1 MNLGVLSGWNRRVV
15 IGAVAAAVVPL
26 LVGVVA
32 VLARGEFAVH
42 GDDALLE
49 LRVRDVGS
57 ADTPLVGS
65 YQRFGWNQPGPLLFY
80 VLALPYRLLG
90 SDFAALQ
97 AGALLLGALA
107 VTGIV
112 VVAYRRGGVVLALW
126 SLALVT
132 VLVHAIGATRISDP
146 WEPRVLVLPFAFLL
160 FLAFDAASGHPWTLP
175 LAAGVMS
182 LVAQAYAVLAPA
194 AVALF
199 AWAVLA
205 LAVRERARLRP
216 LLKPALVTLA
226 VLAVLWMPALVEQ
239 LREDPGNV
247 REMWTFFRAPHE
259 TFGVGDAY
267 SAVAL
272 QFGTDAP
279 WIRGDVPLAAFSP
292 DVDVDAAPLVPIA
305 LLALFAG
312 LGVALGRRDES
323 ATLALTVLVAVLAAV
338 VGFSR
343 LVGGLFNWALEWT
356 NVVGLGC
363 WLAAGWCSYRALT
376 ARVRDRVTPALVVAL
391 AAAVVVFSGLN
402 LVDAVSDD
410 PDRGRVHEALVELG
424 DEAVVL
430 LEDFDGP
437 VLVTSEA
444 VVPEVVVGD
453 GQVGPEVIAL
463 ALDRAGVDV
472 VVEENLDNRFG
483 DRRAHPDRAV
493 AELRLVAGDPES
505 VPQGFGVVAT
515 VDPLTRAERVERG
528 RLEAELDELGGFE
541 SLEAAEEAIAR
552 DPELRELLDRL
563 AELGDAPPLTLVVRE
578 PPPTDASAL
587 RLRL

>member
-1 MNLGVLSGWNRRVV
+1 VLSGWNRRIV
-15 IGAVAAAVVPL
+15 IGAVVAVVLPL
-26 LVGVVA
+26 LVGVIV
-32 VLARGEFAVH
+32 VLARGEFAAH
-42 GDDALLE
+42 GDDALVE

-80 VLALPYRLLG
+80 ALVLPYRLLG

-97 AGALLLGALA
+97 AGALLLNALA
-107 VTGIV
+107 VVGMA
-112 VVAYRRGGVVLALW
+112 VVAYRRGGIVLGLW
-126 SLALVT
+126 SLTLVA
-132 VLVHAIGATRISDP
+132 VLVHAIGATRIADP

-182 LVAQAYAVLAPA
+182 LLAQAYAVLAPA

-199 AWAVLA
+199 AWAVVA

-216 LLKPALVTLA
+216 LLKPALVTVA
-226 VLAVLWMPALVEQ
+226 VLAVLWVPALVEQ

-247 REMWTFFRAPHE
+247 REMWTFFREPHE

-272 QFGTDAP
+272 QFGADAP
-279 WIRGDVPLAAFSP
+279 WIQGDVPLAAFSA
-292 DVDVDAAPLVPIA
+292 DVDLDAAPLVPVA

-312 LGVALGRRDES
+312 LGLALWRRDES
-323 ATLALTVLVAVLAAV
+323 ATLALTVLVAVLTAV

-363 WLAAGWCSYRALT
+363 WLAAGWCGYRALT
-376 ARVRDRVTPALVVAL
+376 AKVRDRVTPALVVVL

-402 LVDAVSDD
+402 VADAVGDD
-410 PDRGRVHEALVELG
+410 PDRGRVHDALVELG
-424 DEAVVL
+424 DEAVLL
-430 LEDFDGP
+430 LEDVDGP

-453 GQVGPEVIAL
+453 GEVGPEVIAL

-483 DRRAHPDRAV
+483 ERRARPDRAV
-493 AELRLVAGDPES
+493 AELRLVAGDPEL
-505 VPQGFGVVAT
+505 VPGPFEVVAT
-515 VDPLTRAERVERG
+515 VDPLTRSERAERDRI
-528 RLEAELDELGGFE
+528 EAELEELGAFD

-552 DPELRELLDRL
+552 DPEVGDLLDRY
-563 AELGDAPPLTLVVRE
+563 AELGDATPLTLLVRE
-578 PPPTDASAL
+578 LPPRSG
-587 RLRL
+587 